1 MINDKILEFVLLCV
15 YGLLKVLGSYVT
27 VIISLIATM
36 TPEASGQA
44 VTALEFN
51 LYNRNLH
58 GTRFR
63 NPGCGNI

>member
-27 VIISLIATM
+27 VIISSIATM

-51 LYNRNLH
+51 LCNRNLH
-58 GTRFR
+58 GTRLR

>member
-1 MINDKILEFVLLCV
+1 MR
-15 YGLLKVLGSYVT
+15 KVLGGYVT
-27 VIISLIATM
+27 VIISSIATM

-51 LYNRNLH
+51 LCNRDLH

-63 NPGCGNI
+63 NPCCGNI